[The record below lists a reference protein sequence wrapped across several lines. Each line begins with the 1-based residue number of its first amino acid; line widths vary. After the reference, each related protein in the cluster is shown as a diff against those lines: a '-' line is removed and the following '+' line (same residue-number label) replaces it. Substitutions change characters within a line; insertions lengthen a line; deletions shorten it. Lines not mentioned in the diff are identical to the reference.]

1 LICEARP
8 AEEGSQKRRSALP
21 LLRRL
26 LIGAA
31 RRIAANPEVQARA
44 ADTYETAVKP
54 RLQAAG
60 DELRDLARENDPL
73 RDPAGFARRLGARI
87 REVNRRD

>member
-1 LICEARP
+1 M
-8 AEEGSQKRRSALP
+8 P

-31 RRIAANPEVQARA
+31 RRIASNPEVQARA
-44 ADTYETAVKP
+44 ADTYEHRVKP

-73 RDPAGFARRLGARI
+73 RDPLGFARRLGERV
-87 REVNRRD
+87 RNVNRRR